1 MTQPIHS
8 KLLNMESIELR
19 PRTHLT
25 QSHVIVIGEIAWLKT
40 NIAQSEDYDERCDY
54 LLRLADAMFLLVD
67 IEREFARRDA
77 LHIKQ

>member
-1 MTQPIHS
+1 MAQPIHS
-8 KLLNMESIELR
+8 KLLNMDSIELR

-25 QSHVIVIGEIAWLKT
+25 QSHVIVVGEIAALKSR
-40 NIAQSEDYDERCDY
+40 IAQSEDFDERCSY